1 MVMYNGYSMK
11 FGKTVGN
18 FFALDIG
25 TTALRV
31 VELDH
36 SGSGW
41 NLKHYAT
48 KAIPSRLSE
57 STAEKD
63 QRALSMAIT
72 EIIGES
78 GIHTKDVAIGIPSSK
93 MFASVVEIP
102 TVGKAELNAT
112 IKYQAENYVP
122 MRVDEAKI
130 DWAIIGPSPVEQGKT
145 EVLVASVL
153 NSFTEARLDMLENE
167 LGLNVIAIEPD
178 SIALVR
184 SLLPD
189 GVTDGRLI
197 VNMEDS
203 ATDIIVTLGN
213 APRLIRSVPIGLASM
228 IRMAKQNL
236 NIDDQQARQLILK
249 FGVDPN
255 ALNGQLARSLHSI
268 VDQLNAELIK
278 SIKFFVTKYSGMQ
291 IGSTLLSGYTATLP
305 SFADII
311 AEKTNIPSQI
321 ATPWQHVNVP
331 VADQPGLAP
340 ISAQFA
346 VAVGL
351 AERQD

>member
-1 MVMYNGYSMK
+1 MK

-31 VELDH
+31 IELDH
-36 SGSGW
+36 SGNGW
-41 NLKHYAT
+41 NLKHYGM

-63 QRALSMAIT
+63 RRALNMAIA
-72 EIIGES
+72 EIISES
-78 GIHTKDVAIGIPSSK
+78 GIKTKNVAIGIPSNK
-93 MFASVVEIP
+93 MFASIVEIP

-122 MRVDEAKI
+122 MRADEAKI
-130 DWAIIGPSPVEQGKT
+130 DWAIIGPSPVEQNKT

-153 NSFTEARLDMLENE
+153 NTYTEGRLDMLENE

-184 SLLPD
+184 ALLPD
-189 GVTDGRLI
+189 GVADGRLM

-203 ATDIIVTLGN
+203 ATDVIVTLGN
-213 APRLIRSVPIGLASM
+213 APRLIRSIPIGFNSM

-236 NIDDQQARQLILK
+236 NIDEQQARQLILK

-255 ALNGQLARSLHSI
+255 ALNGQVHRALTMLI
-268 VDQLNAELIK
+268 DQLSAELVK
-278 SIKFFVTKYSGMQ
+278 SLKFFVTKYNGMQ
-291 IGSTLLSGYTATLP
+291 ISATLVSGYTAMLP
-305 SFADII
+305 GFTDII
-311 AEKTNIPSQI
+311 AQKTNLPAQI

-331 VADQPGLAP
+331 AAAQATLAP
-340 ISAQFA
+340 ISMQFA

-351 AERQD
+351 AERAE

>member
-1 MVMYNGYSMK
+1 MYNIDNMK

-31 VELDH
+31 VELEH

-41 NLKHYAT
+41 SLKHYAT
-48 KAIPSRLSE
+48 KAIPVRLSE

-63 QRALSMAIT
+63 RRALGMAIT
-72 EIIGES
+72 ETIS
-78 GIHTKDVAIGIPSSK
+78 QAGIKTKDVAIGVPSNK
-93 MFASVVEIP
+93 MFASVVEVP

-122 MRVDEAKI
+122 MRADEAKI
-130 DWAIIGPSPVEQGKT
+130 DWAIIGPSPVEQDKT
-145 EVLVASVL
+145 EILVASVL
-153 NSFTEARLDMLENE
+153 NTFTEARLDMLENE

-184 SLLPD
+184 ALLPD
-189 GVTDGRLI
+189 GITDGRLL

-203 ATDIIVTLGN
+203 ATDVIVTLGN
-213 APRLIRSVPIGLASM
+213 APRLIRSIPIGLNSL

-236 NIDDQQARQLILK
+236 NIEDQQARQLILK
-249 FGVDPN
+249 YGVDPN
-255 ALNGQLARSLHSI
+255 ALQGQLFRSLHTI
-268 VDQLNAELIK
+268 IDQLSAELIK
-278 SIKFFVTKYSGMQ
+278 SLKFFMTKYNGQQ
-291 IGSTLLSGYTATLP
+291 ISATLVSGYTSTLP
-305 SFADII
+305 GFTEII
-311 AEKTNIPSQI
+311 AEKTNLTTQV

-331 VADQPGLAP
+331 VSEQATLAP

-351 AERQD
+351 AERSE

>member
-1 MVMYNGYSMK
+1 MK
-11 FGKTVGN
+11 FGKTVGS

-31 VELDH
+31 VELAH

-48 KAIPSRLSE
+48 KAIPARLSE
-57 STAEKD
+57 STAQND
-63 QRALSMAIT
+63 IRTLQMAIT
-72 EIIGES
+72 EVIAQS
-78 GIHTKDVAIGIPSSK
+78 GTKAKDVAIGIPSNK

-102 TVGKAELNAT
+102 TVSKAEMNAT

-122 MRVDEAKI
+122 MRADEAKI
-130 DWAIIGPSPVEQGKT
+130 DCAIIGPSPVSKDKT

-153 NSFTEARLDMLENE
+153 NAFTEARLDLLENA

-178 SIALVR
+178 SVALVR
-184 SLLPD
+184 ALLPD

-203 ATDIIVTLGN
+203 ATDVIVTLGS
-213 APRLIRSVPIGLASM
+213 APRLIRSIPIGLNSM
-228 IRMAKQNL
+228 IRMAKQVL
-236 NIDDQQARQLILK
+236 NIDDQQARQLFLK
-249 FGVDPN
+249 FGVNPQ
-255 ALNGQLARSLHSI
+255 ALEGQLFRAIGPLIDQLSNELVKSLKFFATKYNGQKISA
-268 VDQLNAELIK
+268 
-278 SIKFFVTKYSGMQ
+278 
-291 IGSTLLSGYTATLP
+291 TLVSGYTSVLP
-305 SFADII
+305 GFPNII
-311 AEKTNIPSQI
+311 AEKTNLPTQN
-321 ATPWQHVNVP
+321 ATPWQHVNVQP
-331 VADQPGLAP
+331 SDQTTLAP

-351 AERQD
+351 AERAE

>member
-1 MVMYNGYSMK
+1 MYNIGNMK

-31 VELDH
+31 VELEH

-48 KAIPSRLSE
+48 KAIPARLSA

-63 QRALSMAIT
+63 RRALGMAIT
-72 EIIGES
+72 EIIAQS
-78 GIHTKDVAIGIPSSK
+78 GIKTKDVAIGVPANK
-93 MFASVVEIP
+93 MFASVVEVP

-122 MRVDEAKI
+122 MRADEAKI
-130 DWAIIGPSPVEQGKT
+130 DWAIIGPSPVEKNKT
-145 EVLVASVL
+145 EILVASVL
-153 NSFTEARLDMLENE
+153 NEFTEARLDMLENE

-184 SLLPD
+184 ALLPD

-203 ATDIIVTLGN
+203 ATDVIVTLGN
-213 APRLIRSVPIGLASM
+213 APRLIRSIPIGMNSL

-255 ALNGQLARSLHSI
+255 ALNGQIYRALHTLL
-268 VDQLNAELIK
+268 DQLSAELIK
-278 SIKFFVTKYSGMQ
+278 SLKFFVTKYSGQQ
-291 IGSTLLSGYTATLP
+291 ISAALVSGYTSTLA
-305 SFADII
+305 SFANII
-311 AEKTNIPSQI
+311 AEKTNLTVQV

-331 VADQPGLAP
+331 ARDQATLAP

-351 AERQD
+351 AERLE

>member
-1 MVMYNGYSMK
+1 MYNNSNMK

-25 TTALRV
+25 TTAIRV

-48 KAIPSRLSE
+48 KAIPVRLSE

-63 QRALSMAIT
+63 RRALSMAIT
-72 EIIGES
+72 EVIAQS
-78 GIHTKDVAIGIPSSK
+78 GIKTKDVAIGVPSSK

-122 MRVDEAKI
+122 MRADEAKI

-178 SIALVR
+178 SIAIVR

-189 GVTDGRLI
+189 GITDGRLL

-203 ATDIIVTLGN
+203 ATDVIVTLGN
-213 APRLIRSVPIGLASM
+213 APRLIRSIPIGLNSL

-236 NIDDQQARQLILK
+236 NIEDQQARQLILK

-255 ALNGQLARSLHSI
+255 ALNGQLYRALHSLI
-268 VDQLNAELIK
+268 DQLNSELIK
-278 SIKFFVTKYSGMQ
+278 SLKFFMTKYNGMK
-291 IGSTLLSGYTATLP
+291 ISATLISGYTSVLP
-305 SFADII
+305 GFQDAI
-311 AEKTNIPSQI
+311 AEKTNLPVQL
-321 ATPWQHVNVP
+321 ATPWQHVVVQP
-331 VADQPGLAP
+331 ADQAALA
-340 ISAQFA
+340 SVSSQFA

-351 AERQD
+351 AERLE

>member
-1 MVMYNGYSMK
+1 MK
-11 FGKTVGN
+11 LGKTVGN

-31 VELDH
+31 VELAH

-41 NLKHYAT
+41 NLKHYGV
-48 KAIPSRLSE
+48 KQIPTRLSE

-63 QRALSMAIT
+63 RRELGMAIT
-72 EIIGES
+72 ELIAQS
-78 GIHTKDVAIGIPSSK
+78 GIKAKDVAIGIPSSK
-93 MFASVVEIP
+93 MFASVVEVP
-102 TVGKAELNAT
+102 TVSKSELNAT

-122 MRVDEAKI
+122 MRADEAKI
-130 DWAIIGPSPVEQGKT
+130 DWAIIGPSPVEQNKS

-153 NSFTEARLDMLENE
+153 NTFTESRLDLLESE

-189 GVTDGRLI
+189 GVSDGRLI

-203 ATDIIVTLGN
+203 ATDVIVTLGN
-213 APRLIRSVPIGLASM
+213 APRLIRSIPIGMKSLV
-228 IRMAKQNL
+228 RMAKQNL
-236 NIDDQQARQLILK
+236 SIDEQQAQQLLLK
-249 FGVDPN
+249 FGVDPD
-255 ALNGQLARSLHSI
+255 ALDGQLFRSVHTLI
-268 VDQLNAELIK
+268 DQLNGELIK
-278 SIKFFVTKYSGMQ
+278 SLKFFTTKYNGMQ
-291 IGSTLLSGYTATLP
+291 ISATLISGYTSILP
-305 SFADII
+305 GFANII
-311 AEKTNIPSQI
+311 ANKTNLATQI

-331 VADQPGLAP
+331 MGDQTNLAP

-346 VAVGL
+346 VVVGL
-351 AERQD
+351 AERME

>member
-1 MVMYNGYSMK
+1 MYNVDNMK
-11 FGKTVGN
+11 LGGTVGN

-31 VELDH
+31 VELSH

-41 NLKHYAT
+41 KLVHYAT

-63 QRALSMAIT
+63 KRALEAAIQ
-72 EIIGES
+72 EVISQS
-78 GIHTKDVAIGIPSSK
+78 GIKARDVAIGIPSSK
-93 MFASVVEIP
+93 MFASVVEVP

-122 MRVDEAKI
+122 MRADEAKI
-130 DWAIIGPSPVEQGKT
+130 DWAIIGPSPVEQNKT
-145 EVLVASVL
+145 EILVASVL
-153 NSFTEARLDMLENE
+153 NAFTEARLDMLEND

-178 SIALVR
+178 SIAIVR

-189 GVTDGRLI
+189 GITDGRLL

-203 ATDIIVTLGN
+203 ATDVIVTLGN
-213 APRLIRSVPIGLASM
+213 APRLIRSIPIGMNSL

-249 FGVDPN
+249 FGVDSN
-255 ALNGQLARSLHSI
+255 ALNGQLFRAVHTLI
-268 VDQLNAELIK
+268 DQLTAELIK
-278 SIKFFVTKYSGMQ
+278 SLKFFVTKYNGMK
-291 IGSTLLSGYTATLP
+291 ISATLVAGYTSTLPG
-305 SFADII
+305 FMDII
-311 AEKTNIPSQI
+311 AEKTNLPVQA
-321 ATPWQHVNVP
+321 ATPWQHVE
-331 VADQPGLAP
+331 VALGDQTALAP
-340 ISAQFA
+340 ISSQFA

-351 AERQD
+351 AERLD